1 MDTKLTLKLD
11 QEIIEKAKH
20 YASEKKISLSRIVEN
35 YLNSLTSDKENNDI
49 QISPFV
55 KSLSSGIEI
64 PADYDYKKEIDNN
77 FNRRLDTNA
86 IISSILIF
94 RYGLETSGEKNWTN
108 IYDTRNSKAAHP
120 EKGIVTIQELIILIN
135 FIIFLLESENLN
147 NKNYNFSLIKPNER
161 IERLR

>member
-11 QEIIEKAKH
+11 QEIIEKAKQ

-64 PADYDYKKEIDNN
+64 PADYDYKKD
-77 FNRRLDTNA
+77 RAD
-86 IISSILIF
+86 
-94 RYGLETSGEKNWTN
+94 YLEQK
-108 IYDTRNSKAAHP
+108 YK
-120 EKGIVTIQELIILIN
+120 
-135 FIIFLLESENLN
+135 
-147 NKNYNFSLIKPNER
+147 
-161 IERLR
+161 

>member
-49 QISPFV
+49 PISPFV

-64 PADYDYKKEIDNN
+64 PADYDYKKD
-77 FNRRLDTNA
+77 RAD
-86 IISSILIF
+86 
-94 RYGLETSGEKNWTN
+94 YLEQK
-108 IYDTRNSKAAHP
+108 YK
-120 EKGIVTIQELIILIN
+120 
-135 FIIFLLESENLN
+135 
-147 NKNYNFSLIKPNER
+147 
-161 IERLR
+161 

>member
-35 YLNSLTSDKENNDI
+35 YLNSLTSDTENNDI

-64 PADYDYKKEIDNN
+64 PDDYNYKKDRADYLEQKYK
-77 FNRRLDTNA
+77 
-86 IISSILIF
+86 
-94 RYGLETSGEKNWTN
+94 
-108 IYDTRNSKAAHP
+108 
-120 EKGIVTIQELIILIN
+120 
-135 FIIFLLESENLN
+135 
-147 NKNYNFSLIKPNER
+147 
-161 IERLR
+161 